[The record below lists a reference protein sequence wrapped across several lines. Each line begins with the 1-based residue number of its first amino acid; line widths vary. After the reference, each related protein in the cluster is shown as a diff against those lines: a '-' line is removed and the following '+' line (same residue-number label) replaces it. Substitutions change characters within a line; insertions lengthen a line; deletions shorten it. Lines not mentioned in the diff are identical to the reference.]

1 MIKGIP
7 EFEDLKAYIIS
18 DHNGRNASG
27 GSQCTMR
34 CPYCGDS
41 RDPRNQHM
49 YIGPN
54 RKANNLIC
62 FNCFL
67 CNEGG
72 PVTLKF
78 FRDIGCYDTDLI
90 NEVLDFN
97 NACSKRNNYARLSE
111 RYNNPSVNSIINI
124 GDSGEAFEKL
134 EYINNRLGSQ
144 LTFEDLNRLKIILN
158 LNRYLLDN
166 HIGNTTRY
174 PQIMNELS
182 QKSIGFL
189 SVDNSH
195 VIMRTIVD
203 PKTLNPTIARR
214 YNNYTIFI
222 TPNNYLY
229 YILPGQVNPSRPI
242 TIYMTE
248 GPFDILSV
256 YLNIVQNKD
265 NCIFAAACGKTQY
278 CGLARYIFTTIG
290 IPPQLSNIQLYSD
303 NDMNMIEFGKFK
315 YQMSILGVPISIHRN
330 TMENEKDFGVPINR
344 IIDTVVRF

>member
-7 EFEDLKAYIIS
+7 EFEDLKEYLIS
-18 DHNGRNASG
+18 ERNGRSASG
-27 GSQCTMR
+27 GTQCTIR

-41 RDPRNQHM
+41 RDYRNQHM
-49 YIGPN
+49 YVGPN

-67 CNEGG
+67 CNMGG
-72 PVTLKF
+72 QVNLKF
-78 FRDIGCYDTDLI
+78 FRDIDCYETDLI
-90 NEVLDFN
+90 NEILDYN
-97 NACSKRNNYARLSE
+97 NHCAKRNNYSRISD
-111 RYNNPSVNSIINI
+111 RYNNAPVNTVLSI
-124 GDSGEAFEKL
+124 GDVEEAFEKL
-134 EYINNRLGSQ
+134 AYINNRLGSN
-144 LTFEDLNRLKIILN
+144 LDFADVSRLKIVLN

-195 VIMRTIVD
+195 VIMRAIVD
-203 PKTLNPTIARR
+203 PRTLSPTIARR

-229 YILPGQVNPSRPI
+229 YIIPGQVNPSKPI

-248 GPFDILSV
+248 GVMDILSV

-265 NCIFAAACGKTQY
+265 NCIFAASCGKTQF
-278 CGLARYIFTTIG
+278 CGLSKYIFTVMG
-290 IPPQLSNIQLYSD
+290 VPPQLSNIQLYSD
-303 NDMNMIEFGKFK
+303 NDMNMNEFGRFRN
-315 YQMSILGVPISIHRN
+315 QMNILGVPITIHRN
-330 TMENEKDFGVPINR
+330 TMDGEKDFGVPANK
-344 IIDTVVRF
+344 IIDSIVHF